1 MTDLDR
7 LSIPDEPNAIIIIR
21 KSDVA
26 SEQSVDETSVKNIIL
41 GPDFPETSD

>member
-21 KSDVA
+21 KSDA
-26 SEQSVDETSVKNIIL
+26 EQSVDKTDSKNIVL
-41 GPDFPETSD
+41 GSDFPETKE